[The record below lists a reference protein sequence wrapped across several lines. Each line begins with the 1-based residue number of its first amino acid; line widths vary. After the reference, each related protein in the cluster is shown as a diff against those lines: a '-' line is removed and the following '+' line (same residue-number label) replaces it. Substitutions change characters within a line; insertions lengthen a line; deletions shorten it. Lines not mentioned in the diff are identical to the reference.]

1 MFLWQC
7 SFIFVFT
14 WNCGAFVEHPR
25 IWIVGS
31 SPGKASTSSL
41 FFSHHLRR
49 HSHHHHHH
57 HYPCI
62 LVVNNWFLQIHYC
75 YPQTRWNPSHDDD
88 LLSNDNH
95 RFASRLLQLD
105 LDGVELLVDDVHLVI
120 TIITIWTII
129 VDNVDDNVDLY
140 EDHHAF
146 YLFWCDRPSTGLLSE
161 QVHHMGCELLTAL
174 QIELSIISTSS
185 WPIFCTDLVIFFQL
199 LVVDVPNLTKLCLVV
214 TVLYWGLWREGWGW
228 REAFRFEKLPSN
240 PNITRLK
247 GRILGLSTFLWVW
260 ALWIFLISI
269 ILSIL

>member
-1 MFLWQC
+1 MLIHICIHLKLRRFRRASKNLDRR
-7 SFIFVFT
+7 IIT
-14 WNCGAFVEHPR
+14 WKS
-25 IWIVGS
+25 IIII
-31 SPGKASTSSL
+31 
-41 FFSHHLRR
+41 FSHHLRC

-57 HYPCI
+57 PCI

-129 VDNVDDNVDLY
+129 VDDVDDNVDLY